1 MISRRTTLFAGAL
14 GGGFFVQSAIPTR
27 AVARQPQERLRAWR
41 DFGREL
47 LVSGECVPADVMA
60 AAAER
65 PFRPPLELLLMS
77 EGNSPD
83 AGRLVERVEAAV
95 DYRELAVIGGYLFP
109 ADFQRIGVFV
119 ASWMSRS

>member
-14 GGGFFVQSAIPTR
+14 GGGFFMQGAIPAR
-27 AVARQPQERLRAWR
+27 ADTLHPHERLRAWR
-41 DFGREL
+41 DFGREV
-47 LVSGECVPADVMA
+47 LVSGDCVPADVMA

-77 EGNSPD
+77 KGNSPD
-83 AGRLVERVEAAV
+83 ARRLVQRVEAAV